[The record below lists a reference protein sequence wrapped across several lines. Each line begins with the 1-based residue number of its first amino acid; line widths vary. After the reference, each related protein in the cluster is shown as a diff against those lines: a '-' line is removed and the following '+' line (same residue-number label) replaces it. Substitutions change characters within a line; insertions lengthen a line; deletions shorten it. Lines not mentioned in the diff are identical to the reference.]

1 MDLIHDISDQCRSM
15 LKAIRAYYQI
25 FYPPIYRGQNRET
38 TTTLT
43 RALAYNHIISYPVSN
58 NRGNSIGQIRYDQL
72 PFFSKNRLSFP
83 IKGFYDQIISH
94 QMKRTLLTL
103 VSNRTHF
110 CAAIFIMAAHTKT
123 LLDNLT
129 LPRAQWL
136 SSCDNSL

>member
-15 LKAIRAYYQI
+15 MKAIRAYYQI
-25 FYPPIYRGQNRET
+25 FYPPIDRGQNRET

-43 RALAYNHIISYPVSN
+43 RALAYNPIISYPVSN

-94 QMKRTLLTL
+94 QMKKIGRASCRERGEDEGRVVEVGRKRSKRRRGL
-103 VSNRTHF
+103 
-110 CAAIFIMAAHTKT
+110 KT
-123 LLDNLT
+123 
-129 LPRAQWL
+129 Q
-136 SSCDNSL
+136 